1 MNLRSDL
8 FIGKCV
14 VIYFVIILCTWHVT
28 AQDLYSAKG
37 YWTEINKDN
46 YQKILQ
52 KKRAGDT
59 LTENETAFVTDY
71 EIYLQNYFQRMS
83 EDEKLK
89 FNQMREQWDQ
99 QLTTKAQ
106 PSDEYDFE
114 LRPRD
119 RLTNGIYG
127 AYYGASI
134 AAIGEFS
141 ETAAIG
147 VPLIMAGLW
156 QLGPVMNPKKYEGI
170 TRGTIRAGNTGK
182 FLGLGYGL
190 AMGLAVG
197 GDSDNTGKLA
207 LALSTVGSISLG
219 EAAFQIQKKKQV
231 SEGHIE
237 IMRHYGVLGPAV
249 TILGVAAT
257 NTDNLNL
264 VGASLVAAGV
274 TGLIIGNSVAKKY
287 DYTVGDADVISSLTW
302 ISTGLGFTAAVEAI
316 QDEENLGLLLIPA
329 GTAIAGTLVGQRSVK
344 GVYLTKKQGSTI
356 NLSSGGAALIG
367 LGISALLGT
376 ESPAVLIGVPSAL
389 ALIMHQSLFHSYK
402 MKNMASN
409 IKLGRDG
416 KRLMQFSM
424 RVTPEGYF
432 ANKKMSDRIYVTNY
446 FPKLAEPIVKLKLA
460 F

>member
-1 MNLRSDL
+1 MY
-8 FIGKCV
+8 IGKWLV
-14 VIYFVIILCTWHVT
+14 PFIFIILCTCQT
-28 AQDLYSAKG
+28 LAQDLYSARG
-37 YWTEINKDN
+37 YWTEINKEA

-52 KKRAGDT
+52 KKRTGVT
-59 LTENETAFVTDY
+59 LTDNEIAYVTDY
-71 EIYLQNYFQRMS
+71 EVYLENYFQRMS

-89 FNQMREQWDQ
+89 YNQMKAQWDQ
-99 QLTTKAQ
+99 ELTRPAQ

-119 RLTNGIYG
+119 RITNGIYG

-134 AAIGEFS
+134 AAIGEFN

-147 VPLIMAGLW
+147 VPLIIAGLW
-156 QLGPVMNPKKYEGI
+156 QLGPVLNPKKYEGI

-190 AMGLAVG
+190 ALGLAIG
-197 GDSDNTGKLA
+197 GDSENTGKIA

-237 IMRHYGVLGPAV
+237 MMRHYGVLGPAV
-249 TILGVAAT
+249 AILGVAAT
-257 NTDNLNL
+257 NTDNANL
-264 VGASLVAAGV
+264 AGASLLAGGI

-287 DYTVGDADVISSLTW
+287 DYTVGDTDIISSLTW
-302 ISTGLGFTAAVEAI
+302 ISTGIGFTGAAEVL
-316 QDEENLGLLLIPA
+316 DDDENLGLLLIPA
-329 GTAIAGTLVGQRSVK
+329 ATAIAGTVLGQRSVK

-367 LGISALLGT
+367 LGITALLET
-376 ESPAVLIGVPSAL
+376 ESPAVFIGVPSAL

-402 MKNMASN
+402 MKNLESN
-409 IKLGRDG
+409 LKLGRDN
-416 KRLMQFSM
+416 KKFLQFSM
-424 RVTPEGYF
+424 RVTPEGYL
-432 ANKKMSDRIYVTNY
+432 ANKRMSDRIYFTNN
-446 FPKLAEPIVKLKLA
+446 FPKLAEPIVRLKLSL
-460 F
+460 